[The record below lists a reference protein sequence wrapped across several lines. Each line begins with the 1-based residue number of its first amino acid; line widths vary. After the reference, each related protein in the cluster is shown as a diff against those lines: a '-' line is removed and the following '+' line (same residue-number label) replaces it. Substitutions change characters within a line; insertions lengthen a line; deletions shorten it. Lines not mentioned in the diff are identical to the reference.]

1 MFSPWG
7 NMCGSNWGN
16 VWGNASHCG
25 ESVSRKN
32 QLEAKLKFLKLT
44 RDDLETKLAAT
55 NAAIEQVERQ
65 VSRET

>member
-1 MFSPWG
+1 MFTSWG
-7 NMCGSNWGN
+7 NMCGSSWGN
-16 VWGNASHCG
+16 PWGNASYCG